1 MKYPGILNHDIARV
15 GIEESRKLNLIVGG
29 MVTDAIKTSLGP
41 RGMEKIFIDILGEDT
56 ITKHGGAFFRK
67 IDVHHPVAKAIIEG
81 VNTVDTHVGDGTIS
95 AAILIG
101 KLLQKSQE
109 LLKMGI
115 SSTIISKGYE
125 KSLEFALDILD
136 KIKKE
141 ESITNKKIMHQLASS
156 CSAGKLMTSLVS
168 EEISITDL
176 IVEAVCSV
184 TNFQKKEIDVDDIKI
199 EEKTGNANNI
209 QLIRGT
215 IIDKTI
221 DNSAMPRSIEN
232 AKILLLNEPLEIMR
246 TKTDDQIEINSPEQM
261 ALFLNQETLDI
272 CSKIKKIVNSGANV
286 VISRKGI
293 NSIAQEYLAKEGI
306 ISIRRVK
313 INDLLWLEKSTGAKT
328 CKNLE
333 DICKDELGFAKK
345 VYEKNVGG
353 DKMVFIEGCSNPKS
367 VTILL
372 RCNSKRYLDEFHRDT
387 LNIIYVLRNF
397 IENSFI
403 VRGGGS
409 TEAIIANKITDLI
422 STVEGREQIVIEK
435 FAEAIEEIPVTLA
448 RNVGMDPIDAL
459 TQLRSRYANCPKGIL
474 KWYGIDSDKR
484 KVSEIFPDDVIEPL
498 VVKQQII
505 KTAVEVTNM
514 IIRVDDIFMKDVID
528 NTHCHIDG
536 TVHAHHDG
544 GKAHNHF
551 EQEGLEQRQMHHYY

>member
-1 MKYPGILNHDIARV
+1 MKYPGLLNHDVARV

-29 MVTDAIKTSLGP
+29 MVTDAVKTAFGP
-41 RGMEKIFIDILGEDT
+41 RGMEKVFIDILGEDT
-56 ITKHGGAFFRK
+56 ITKHGGAFLRK
-67 IDVHHPVAKAIIEG
+67 VDVKHPVAKAIIEG
-81 VNTVDTHVGDGTIS
+81 INTVDTHVGDGTIS

-101 KLLQKSQE
+101 MLLKKSQE
-109 LLKMGI
+109 LLKMEI
-115 SSTIISKGYE
+115 SPTTIIRGYE

-136 KIKKE
+136 GIKKE
-141 ESITNKKIMHQLASS
+141 ENVTNKKIMHQLAAS
-156 CSAGKLMTSLVS
+156 CLAGKAMTSLVS
-168 EEISITDL
+168 DDIPITDL
-176 IVEAVCSV
+176 IVDAVCSV

-199 EEKTGNANNI
+199 EEKAGNANNI
-209 QLIRGT
+209 QLVWGT

-232 AKILLLNEPLEIMR
+232 ARILLLNEPLEMMR
-246 TKTDDQIEINSPEQM
+246 TKTDEQIQINSPEQM
-261 ALFLNQETLDI
+261 ALFLDQEKIDI
-272 CSKIKKIVNSGANV
+272 RAKVRKIVDSGANV

-293 NSIAQEYLAKEGI
+293 NSIAHEYLSKEGI
-306 ISIRRVK
+306 ISMRRVK
-313 INDLLWLEKSTGAKT
+313 MNDLSWLEKSTGAKT
-328 CKNLE
+328 CKSLE
-333 DICKDELGFAKK
+333 NISKDELGFAKK
-345 VYEKNVGG
+345 VYEKNIGG
-353 DKMVFIEGCSNPKS
+353 DKMVFVEGCRNPKS

-387 LNIIYVLRNF
+387 LNVIYVLRNF

-409 TEAIIANKITDLI
+409 TEAIIANKIRDL
-422 STVEGREQIVIEK
+422 STTVEGREQIVIEK
-435 FAEAIEEIPVTLA
+435 FADSIEEIPITLA
-448 RNVGMDPIDAL
+448 RNVGMDPIDTL
-459 TQLRSRYANCPKGIL
+459 TQLRSKYANCPDGML
-474 KWYGIDSDKR
+474 KWYGIDSEKR
-484 KVSEIFPDDVIEPL
+484 RVSEIFPGEVIEPL

-505 KTAVEVTNM
+505 KTGVAVTNM
-514 IIRVDDIFMKDVID
+514 ILNVNDIFMKDEID

>member
-1 MKYPGILNHDIARV
+1 MKYPGLLNHDVARV
-15 GIEESRKLNLIVGG
+15 GVEESRKLNLIVGE
-29 MVTDAIKTSLGP
+29 MVTDAIKTSFGP
-41 RGMEKIFIDILGEDT
+41 RGMEKVFIDILGEDT
-56 ITKHGGAFFRK
+56 ITKHGGAFLRK
-67 IDVHHPVAKAIIEG
+67 IDVNHPVAKAIIEG

-95 AAILIG
+95 TAILIG
-101 KLLQKSQE
+101 MLLKKSQE

-115 SSTIISKGYE
+115 PPTTIIKGYE

-141 ESITNKKIMHQLASS
+141 ESINNNKIMYQLATS
-156 CSAGKLMTSLVS
+156 CLAGKAIASLVS
-168 EEISITDL
+168 EDVPIANL
-176 IVEAVCSV
+176 IVDAICRI
-184 TNFQKKEIDVDDIKI
+184 TNFQKKAIDIDDIKI
-199 EEKTGNANNI
+199 EEKAGNVNNI
-209 QLIRGT
+209 QLVWGT

-261 ALFLNQETLDI
+261 TLFLNQETVDI
-272 CSKIKKIVNSGANV
+272 RAKIKHIANSGANV
-286 VISRKGI
+286 IVSRKGI
-293 NSIAQEYLAKEGI
+293 NSIAQEYLSKLGI
-306 ISIRRVK
+306 ISMRRVK
-313 INDLLWLEKSTGAKT
+313 MNDLMWLEKSTGAKI

-333 DICKDELGFAKK
+333 DISKDELGFAKK

-353 DKMVFIEGCSNPKS
+353 EKMVFLEGCSNPKS

-387 LNIIYVLRNF
+387 LNVIYVLRNF

-409 TEAIIANKITDLI
+409 TEAIIANEIRDQCT
-422 STVEGREQIVIEK
+422 TVEGREQIVIEK
-435 FAEAIEEIPVTLA
+435 FADAIEEIPITLA
-448 RNVGMDPIDAL
+448 RNIGMDPIDTL
-459 TQLRSRYANCPKGIL
+459 TQLRSKYANCPKGVL
-474 KWYGIDSDKR
+474 KWYGIDSEKR
-484 KVSEIFPDDVIEPL
+484 KVSEIFPGKVIEPL
-498 VVKQQII
+498 VVKQQMI
-505 KTAVEVTNM
+505 KTGVEVTNM
-514 IIRVDDIFMKDVID
+514 ILNVNDIFMKDEID

-536 TVHAHHDG
+536 IVHAHHDG
-544 GKAHNHF
+544 GKAHDHF

>member
-141 ESITNKKIMHQLASS
+141 ESITNKKIMRQLTSS

-221 DNSAMPRSIEN
+221 DSSAMPRSIEN

-313 INDLLWLEKSTGAKT
+313 INDLLWLEKSTGAKM

-333 DICKDELGFAKK
+333 DIYKDELGFAKK

-448 RNVGMDPIDAL
+448 RNVGMDPIDTL
-459 TQLRSRYANCPKGIL
+459 TQLRSRYANCPKGTL

>member
-29 MVTDAIKTSLGP
+29 LVTDAIKTSLGP

-141 ESITNKKIMHQLASS
+141 ESITNKKIMYQLASS

-168 EEISITDL
+168 EEISITNL

-333 DICKDELGFAKK
+333 DISRDELGFAKK
-345 VYEKNVGG
+345 VYEKNIGG
-353 DKMVFIEGCSNPKS
+353 DKMVFVEGCSNPKS
-367 VTILL
+367 ITILL

-409 TEAIIANKITDLI
+409 TEAIIANKIRDLI
-422 STVEGREQIVIEK
+422 TTVEGREQIVIEK
-435 FAEAIEEIPVTLA
+435 FAEALEEIPITLA
-448 RNVGMDPIDAL
+448 RNVGMDPIDTL
-459 TQLRSRYANCPKGIL
+459 TQLRSKYANSPKDIL

-484 KVSEIFPDDVIEPL
+484 KVSEIFPYDVIETL

-505 KTAVEVTNM
+505 KTAVEVTNI
-514 IIRVDDIFMKDVID
+514 IIRVDDIFMKDIID

>member
-29 MVTDAIKTSLGP
+29 LVTDAIKTSLGP

-141 ESITNKKIMHQLASS
+141 ESITNKKIMYQLASS

-168 EEISITDL
+168 EEISITNL

-221 DNSAMPRSIEN
+221 DNSAMPRNIEN

-333 DICKDELGFAKK
+333 DISRDELGFAKK
-345 VYEKNVGG
+345 VYEKNIGG
-353 DKMVFIEGCSNPKS
+353 DKMVFVEGCSNPKS
-367 VTILL
+367 ITILL

-409 TEAIIANKITDLI
+409 TEAIIANKIRDLI
-422 STVEGREQIVIEK
+422 TTVEG
-435 FAEAIEEIPVTLA
+435 
-448 RNVGMDPIDAL
+448 
-459 TQLRSRYANCPKGIL
+459 
-474 KWYGIDSDKR
+474 
-484 KVSEIFPDDVIEPL
+484 
-498 VVKQQII
+498 
-505 KTAVEVTNM
+505 
-514 IIRVDDIFMKDVID
+514 
-528 NTHCHIDG
+528 
-536 TVHAHHDG
+536 
-544 GKAHNHF
+544 
-551 EQEGLEQRQMHHYY
+551 

>member
-41 RGMEKIFIDILGEDT
+41 RGMEKVFIDILGEDT

-125 KSLEFALDILD
+125 KSLEFTLDILD

-333 DICKDELGFAKK
+333 DIYKDELGFAKK

-409 TEAIIANKITDLI
+409 TEAIIANKIIDLI

-474 KWYGIDSDKR
+474 KWYGIDSYKR

>member
-41 RGMEKIFIDILGEDT
+41 RGMEKVFIDILGEDT

-67 IDVHHPVAKAIIEG
+67 IDVHHPVAKAIVEG

-333 DICKDELGFAKK
+333 DIYKDELGFAKK

-409 TEAIIANKITDLI
+409 TEAIIANKIIDLI